1 MALQSSTTGQSL
13 GIPGLNGKRLLVKI
27 VKATGVG
34 CEKAVSEGYTVV
46 EMDEPPQKFTTSV
59 IKDTNSPFWDEQFL
73 FDLSDGTLELL
84 FELYDKKDGNF
95 LGLGI
100 VGIEELVAT
109 PSQRQIIPLQSR
121 PYENDEVSGSLTVE
135 FLFLDRADLPDLTLR
150 SSATSQ
156 SLSSKGDLVTTTTTT
171 YVKAPDSQDVIVN
184 GGDGVAAAALRDIE
198 EKKVVVA
205 NNASKSTMII
215 HASRKPEEEDGYEG
229 QPAQD
234 LTALTTTATT
244 TTATRTTISPSKG
257 VASVTTQSPTI
268 TMSSITANT
277 TTVVNAD
284 GEEATEIDERGRSR
298 GNRRKRDSFFGTLKK
313 RFSRSKVR
321 SKSMEPGSR
330 DLSMDRD
337 MSVGRSISMER
348 TANRASGLLAVPASA
363 GGDGGSTRSSLSD
376 ASAISSS
383 STRTYVNEAS
393 TLIVETR
400 ENGVLKHYLIPLS
413 LQQKSKWRKKGLKL
427 HVFNEHTFVAKHMSS
442 TTPCQVC
449 QKTLGRRFGKQG
461 YECRDCGFKCHKPC
475 HVKTDT
481 VCPNS
486 TVNTMDLEYVKD
498 PREERKAWMKKVKS
512 M

>member
-1 MALQSSTTGQSL
+1 MS
-13 GIPGLNGKRLLVKI
+13 
-27 VKATGVG
+27 
-34 CEKAVSEGYTVV
+34 
-46 EMDEPPQKFTTSV
+46 
-59 IKDTNSPFWDEQFL
+59 
-73 FDLSDGTLELL
+73 
-84 FELYDKKDGNF
+84 
-95 LGLGI
+95 
-100 VGIEELVAT
+100 
-109 PSQRQIIPLQSR
+109 
-121 PYENDEVSGSLTVE
+121 
-135 FLFLDRADLPDLTLR
+135 
-150 SSATSQ
+150 
-156 SLSSKGDLVTTTTTT
+156 
-171 YVKAPDSQDVIVN
+171 
-184 GGDGVAAAALRDIE
+184 
-198 EKKVVVA
+198 
-205 NNASKSTMII
+205 
-215 HASRKPEEEDGYEG
+215 
-229 QPAQD
+229 
-234 LTALTTTATT
+234 TATT
-244 TTATRTTISPSKG
+244 
-257 VASVTTQSPTI
+257 
-268 TMSSITANT
+268 NT
-277 TTVVNAD
+277 TTVANAD

-337 MSVGRSISMER
+337 MSVGRSVSMER
-348 TANRASGLLAVPASA
+348 TANRASEEEHENPSPLRDTLSPREFQSLLAVPASA

-486 TVNTMDLEYVKD
+486 TVNTMDLEYIKD
-498 PREERKAWMKKVKS
+498 PREERKAWLKKVKA